1 LKNNTLHIWMN
12 IPSFHQNDLFNELN
26 LRFGKFEVVYAHPQ
40 DTHREAQ
47 GWRTENDSNYAS
59 KTIGKGLKT
68 WQLVGYVFKNRKAT
82 HIVNGI
88 WAEKSFFFVIILL
101 NLFGADF
108 LIYSEA
114 PSPIKNRN
122 FVKQFCLDFLIKP
135 IAKLLIIKAKGFLAV
150 SIFAENHFKIL
161 GVKTDKIYRFGYFR
175 NACVRRTAL
184 SLVGSNFTDNA
195 ITKLIFIG
203 QLIERK
209 GILTLLEAIKT
220 LSIQTQSF
228 HLSIIGTGELAYFSK
243 GFIEQNQLQHLVTLQ
258 GVVSSDEVPNYISKA
273 DLLILPSLFDG
284 WGMVVNEALQCHI
297 PALVSDQCGAKE
309 LIKNK
314 HNGLIFKAKD
324 VESLTEQLLFLLNL
338 TNEERALMQKNTE
351 QISSKISIDVMS
363 DYLVNCLHHIYN
375 PTTIKPIA
383 PWLDET

>member
-122 FVKQFCLDFLIKP
+122 FIKQFCLDFLIKF
-135 IAKLLIIKAKGFLAV
+135 ASKLLIIRAKGFLAV
-150 SIFAENHFKIL
+150 SIFGENYFKSL

-175 NACVRRTAL
+175 NAAL
-184 SLVGSNFTDNA
+184 SVVDSNTTDKA
-195 ITKLIFIG
+195 VRSTKFIFVG

-228 HLSIIGTGELAYFSK
+228 HLTIIGTGELAYFSK
-243 GFIEQNQLQHLVTLQ
+243 GFIEKNQFQHLVTLQ
-258 GVVSSDEVPNYISKA
+258 GVVSSDDVPDYISKA

-284 WGMVVNEALQCHI
+284 WGMVVNEALQCCV

>member
-1 LKNNTLHIWMN
+1 MN

-26 LRFGKFEVVYAHPQ
+26 HRFEKLEVVYAHTQ
-40 DTHREAQ
+40 YTQREAQ
-47 GWRTENDSNYAS
+47 GWRTKNDSNYAS
-59 KTIGKGLKT
+59 KTIGKDLKI
-68 WQLVGYVFKNRKAT
+68 WQLVSYVFKNREAT

-88 WAEKSFFFVIILL
+88 WAERSFFFVLILL
-101 NLFGADF
+101 NLFRADF

-114 PSPIKNRN
+114 PSPIKSRH
-122 FVKQFCLDFLIKP
+122 FIKQFLLNFLIKP
-135 IAKLLIIKAKGFLAV
+135 IAKLLIIRAKGFLAV
-150 SIFAENHFKIL
+150 SIFAENHFKFL

-175 NACVRRTAL
+175 N
-184 SLVGSNFTDNA
+184 SWKNNGSRPFEGRLPYSGR
-195 ITKLIFIG
+195 ITQFIFVG

-228 HLSIIGTGELAYFSK
+228 HLTIIGTGELEPFVN
-243 GFIEQNQLQHLVTLQ
+243 GFIEKNQLQHLVTLQ
-258 GVVSSDEVPNYISKA
+258 GVVSSDDVPDYISKA

-297 PALVSDQCGAKE
+297 PVLVSDQCGAKE

-314 HNGLIFKAKD
+314 YNGLIFKAKD